1 MAFSLR
7 YLKYERKGGRMK
19 RSVLWVVGL
28 SVMFN
33 GGVGLAD
40 GGAVAR
46 IGASSE
52 FVELSHQIDGRTTVD
67 LLPLHRV
74 GDVRYFSAGIG
85 LEERAAQYPPF
96 SLKLVFTAGGKPFL
110 SGVSV
115 TIQPVKGGAAVTI
128 PQEQVEGPWLFVDL
142 APGVYDV
149 TAIHRDRKQG
159 VKGITVAAGKQKTV
173 HLRWAEDLGLAGALP
188 TD

>member
-1 MAFSLR
+1 
-7 YLKYERKGGRMK
+7 MK
-19 RSVLWVVGL
+19 RRFLWMVGL
-28 SVMFN
+28 SVVFS
-33 GGVGLAD
+33 GGVSLAD

-46 IGASSE
+46 IGASGE
-52 FVELSHQIDGRTTVD
+52 FIELSHQVEGRLTVD

-159 VKGITVAAGKQKTV
+159 LKGITVAAGKQKTMY
-173 HLRWAEDLGLAGALP
+173 LRWAEDRGLAGSLP
-188 TD
+188 TE

>member
-1 MAFSLR
+1 
-7 YLKYERKGGRMK
+7 MK
-19 RSVLWVVGL
+19 RSLVWMIGFSAVF
-28 SVMFN
+28 S

-52 FVELSHQIDGRTTVD
+52 FVELSHQIEGRTTVD

-142 APGVYDV
+142 APGSYNV
-149 TAIHRDRKQG
+149 TAVHRDRTQEL
-159 VKGITVAAGKQKTV
+159 KGITVVAGKQKTM
-173 HLRWAEDLGLAGALP
+173 HLRWSEDRGLAGALP
-188 TD
+188 AE

>member
-1 MAFSLR
+1 
-7 YLKYERKGGRMK
+7 MK
-19 RSVLWVVGL
+19 RSFLWMVGL
-28 SVMFN
+28 SVVFI
-33 GGVGLAD
+33 GGVSLAD

-46 IGASSE
+46 IGASGE
-52 FVELSHQIDGRTTVD
+52 FVELSHQAEGRTTVD

-85 LEERAAQYPPF
+85 LEERSAQYPPF

-115 TIQPVKGGAAVTI
+115 TIQPVKGGAALTI

-149 TAIHRDRKQG
+149 TAVHRDRKQG
-159 VKGITVAAGKQKTV
+159 LKGITVAAGKQKTI
-173 HLRWAEDLGLAGALP
+173 HLRWSEDRGLAGALP
-188 TD
+188 TE